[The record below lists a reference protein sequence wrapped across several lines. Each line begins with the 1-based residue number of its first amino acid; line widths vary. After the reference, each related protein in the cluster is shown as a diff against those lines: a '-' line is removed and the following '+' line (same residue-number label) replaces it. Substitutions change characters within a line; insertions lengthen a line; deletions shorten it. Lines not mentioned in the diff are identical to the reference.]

1 MKHTRTVVG
10 FAVASLAVAFVLVG
24 PAQSVP
30 AAADSV
36 TFTENVAP
44 IIFNNCT
51 SCHRPGEAGPFSLTS
66 YQDARPRARQI
77 AAAVK
82 ARQMP
87 PWKADHS
94 DFAFKNDRRLTAE
107 QIATIEKWV
116 DAGTPEG
123 DPTKLPALPKFTE
136 GWQLGRPDLVVKMPE
151 AYQVPAPGRDIYRNF
166 VIPLNLDKDVWLK
179 GVDFRPSDRASVHHS
194 LFFVDATGEARR
206 LDERD
211 PGPGYSS
218 GMGGAA
224 SLGAAGRGNARGGQ
238 SSTGGLGGWAP
249 GAQPRMLPED
259 LAFFIP
265 KGGDLILSTHFHPS
279 GKPGSEASTVGL
291 YLTDKEPSKPF
302 AGIQLPPAFGLLA
315 GINIPAG
322 EANYTVTD
330 SFVLPVDVKA
340 FGAAPHAHYLA
351 KTFRMTATLPT
362 GEVKTILAISDWD
375 FGWQEQYQYASYIT
389 LPKGTKLDVTITYD
403 NSGANKRN
411 PSNPP
416 KRVTWGEQSTDEMG
430 SIGLSVIA
438 AKTEE
443 MPVLRQ
449 ALQAHMQK
457 AAQSRAGAASLFL
470 QGLGRGAAAR

>member
-1 MKHTRTVVG
+1 MRHTRTVVG
-10 FAVASLAVAFVLVG
+10 VSVASLTLAFTLVG

-30 AAADSV
+30 SAADSV

-44 IIFNNCT
+44 IIFSNCT
-51 SCHRPGEAGPFSLTS
+51 SCHRPGEMAPFSLLS

-77 AAAVK
+77 ATAVK
-82 ARQMP
+82 ARYMP

-136 GWQLGRPDLVVKMPE
+136 GWQLGQPDLVVKMPE
-151 AYQVPAPGRDIYRNF
+151 AYQVPATGRDIYRNF
-166 VIPLNLDKDVWLK
+166 VIPLNLDTDVWLK
-179 GVDFRPSDRASVHHS
+179 GIDFRPSDRASVHHS
-194 LFFVDATGEARR
+194 LFYVDATGEARR

-211 PGPGYSS
+211 PGPGYST
-218 GMGGAA
+218 GMGGGAT
-224 SLGAAGRGNARGGQ
+224 LGGGRGNANGGQ
-238 SSTGGLGGWAP
+238 STTGGLGGWAP
-249 GAQPRMLPED
+249 GAQPRILPED

-279 GKPGSEASTVGL
+279 GKPGSELSTVGL
-291 YLTDKEPSKPF
+291 YLTDKAPSKPF
-302 AGIQLPPAFGLLA
+302 AGIQLPPVFGALA

-322 EANYTVTD
+322 EASYTVTD

-340 FGAAPHAHYLA
+340 FGSAPHAHYLA
-351 KTFRMTATLPT
+351 KTFKMTATLPT
-362 GEVKTILAISDWD
+362 GEVKTILSISDWD

-403 NSGANKRN
+403 NSASNKRN

-416 KRVTWGEQSTDEMG
+416 QRVTWGEQSTDEMG
-430 SIGLSVIA
+430 SIGLQVIA
-438 AKTEE
+438 ANTAE

-449 ALQAHMQK
+449 ALQAHLQK
-457 AAQSRAGAASLFL
+457 AAQTRAGAAFMLQ